1 MDIKALYQKISE
13 QNFRLRRVLGN
24 TNAPGAAIEQTK
36 NVLYNNAA
44 AIEEAL
50 AYAADAEKKIQIL
63 EVELDDAERELDE
76 KDKLIK
82 ELSEKKTTKS
92 KKTAEPVNG

>member
-1 MDIKALYQKISE
+1 MDIKGLYQKISE
-13 QNFRLRRVLGN
+13 QNFRLKRVLGN
-24 TNAPGAAIEQTK
+24 TNAPGATIEQTK

-50 AYAADAEKKIQIL
+50 AYAADAEKKMHVL
-63 EVELDDAERELDE
+63 EVELADAERELDE

-82 ELSEKKTTKS
+82 ELSGKKTTKS